1 MALNSRF
8 SRTREMTSHA
18 RTLRRAMSPIEQ
30 RLWLALRGAQLGTS
44 FRRQHPVGPYVLDF
58 CCTSVG
64 LAIELDG
71 DEHASRTVRDAV
83 RTRFLNSRGIH
94 VIRFTNRDVW
104 GNLDGVREAIAL
116 ELTRLNALTPTRRA
130 KRADLPLSGG
140 GGQ

>member
-1 MALNSRF
+1 
-8 SRTREMTSHA
+8 
-18 RTLRRAMSPIEQ
+18 MSPIEQ

-94 VIRFTNRDVW
+94 VIRFTKRDVW
-104 GNLDGVREAIAL
+104 IIWDGVREAIAL

>member
-94 VIRFTNRDVW
+94 VIRFTNRESGEIWMECGRRLLWSSPD
-104 GNLDGVREAIAL
+104 
-116 ELTRLNALTPTRRA
+116 LTL
-130 KRADLPLSGG
+130 
-140 GGQ
+140 